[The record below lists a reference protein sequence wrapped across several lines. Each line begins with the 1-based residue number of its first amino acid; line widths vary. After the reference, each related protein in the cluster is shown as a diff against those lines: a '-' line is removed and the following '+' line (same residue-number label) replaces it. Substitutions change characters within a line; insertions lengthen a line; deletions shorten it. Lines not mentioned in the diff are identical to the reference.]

1 MPVTACTSYYTTT
14 IVGFL
19 PGSGASA
26 GNVITYGTPTPVW
39 SNTTGGTINQ
49 CNAVTIGGLNGL
61 NN

>member
-26 GNVITYGTPTPVW
+26 GNVVTFTAPKPVW

>member
-1 MPVTACTSYYTTT
+1 MPTTACTSYYTTT

-19 PGSGASA
+19 PGSGTTSGSVVTFA
-26 GNVITYGTPTPVW
+26 TPTPVW

-49 CNAVTIGGLNGL
+49 CDAVAIGGFNGL

>member
-1 MPVTACTSYYTTT
+1 MPTTACTSYYTTT

-26 GNVITYGTPTPVW
+26 GNVVTFTAPKPVW
-39 SNTTGGTINQ
+39 TDTNGVNSLQ
-49 CNAVTIGGLNGL
+49 CNAVAIGGFNGL

>member
-1 MPVTACTSYYTTT
+1 MPTTACTSYYTTT

-26 GNVITYGTPTPVW
+26 GKVVTFTAPKPVW
-39 SNTTGGTINQ
+39 GDATNQTNLQ
-49 CNAVTIGGLNGL
+49 CNAVAIGGFNGL

>member
-19 PGSGASA
+19 PSGTTSGSVVTFTA
-26 GNVITYGTPTPVW
+26 PKPVW
-39 SNTTGGTINQ
+39 GDTTNQTVLQ
-49 CNAVTIGGLNGL
+49 CNAVAIGGFNGL

>member
-1 MPVTACTSYYTTT
+1 MPTTACTSYYTTT

-19 PGSGASA
+19 PGSGTSA

>member
-1 MPVTACTSYYTTT
+1 MPTTACTSYYTTT

-19 PGSGASA
+19 PGSGDSA